1 MEKQAFQILVHEQ
14 SMRLS
19 IANGPKIKIVLEK
32 RSAGQERFVRELL
45 SISPETQL
53 EVSTDPLL
61 KKDDGKYSVVV
72 SVVSKTI
79 PPLLEEHIANGLSGP
94 SLETV
99 CAILVMSYRY
109 HPDTAENFF
118 ETCAAWIEM
127 GRKVPVTVFN
137 SRDQFLGKCEMG
149 TIGRF
154 SWKEKLDELERSKN
168 PTTLN

>member
-79 PPLLEEHIANGLSGP
+79 PRFLRNI
-94 SLETV
+94 
-99 CAILVMSYRY
+99 
-109 HPDTAENFF
+109 
-118 ETCAAWIEM
+118 
-127 GRKVPVTVFN
+127 
-137 SRDQFLGKCEMG
+137 SRTGCQGH
-149 TIGRF
+149 
-154 SWKEKLDELERSKN
+154 RSKQYARYS
-168 PTTLN
+168 